1 MLRRCCYCFAVAAP
15 AVAVG
20 DGGGDYDDA
29 GDDDEEEV
37 GPKGREFVTMAM
49 FHDDHDDGDDNC
61 WGYVSGKGM
70 EDQRG

>member
-1 MLRRCCYCFAVAAP
+1 M
-15 AVAVG
+15 
-20 DGGGDYDDA
+20 
-29 GDDDEEEV
+29 
-37 GPKGREFVTMAM
+37 TMAM